1 MRLQPWT
8 SVMDAIKISVSL
20 ASVAANSTLSSRYQH
35 VEELAVSKYTSVID
49 ANNPVISSRT
59 AQLMRTS
66 STSLSSPQVSL

>member
-20 ASVAANSTLSSRYQH
+20 ASVSANSTLSSRYQH